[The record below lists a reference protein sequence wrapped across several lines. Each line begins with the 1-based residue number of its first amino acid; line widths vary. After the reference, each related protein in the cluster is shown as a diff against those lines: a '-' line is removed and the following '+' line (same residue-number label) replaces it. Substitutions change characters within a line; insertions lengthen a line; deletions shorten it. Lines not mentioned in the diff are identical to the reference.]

1 VISSLSLFCI
11 YILPIYAD
19 DQFVMDRNLRLEL
32 VTDGLNFPTGLAFL
46 GQDDILV
53 LEKEGK
59 VQRIVNNRILQD
71 PALDLTSFI
80 NSTRERG
87 LLGIAIFD
95 GNSNNHY
102 DLSGKN
108 NIYLYYTENI
118 FKRQHVTSD
127 CTLEKCSPNDL
138 VVNSLYKY
146 KFKDGKLVNPKL
158 LLSVPLDKKLSL
170 QHIGGVITI
179 GPDNNIYIS
188 TGDGNLC
195 RKPETCKTSIK
206 DGLLNSQSVNMEN
219 GNTPL
224 GSGGILYLKVDN
236 SSNTYKPILGDEYPL
251 GLYYAYGIRN
261 SFGLD
266 FDPITGYLWD
276 TENGPFY
283 GDEINLVEPGFNSG
297 WPKKQGIWSIT
308 DYSQIAVDP
317 PIGEKRGYHIPTES
331 RLEGDY
337 SKLFD
342 FNGKGKYSD
351 PEFTWNDPVGVTS
364 IEFLN
369 SDKLGKQYE
378 NDMFVATHNDGFVYH
393 FDLDEKR
400 KNLLLQEKL
409 EDKVADNNKELKNNI
424 FAKDLSAITD
434 LETGPDGFLYI
445 LSSIEG
451 KIWRI
456 VPSGTTTTPH
466 HDEK

>member
-1 VISSLSLFCI
+1 
-11 YILPIYAD
+11 
-19 DQFVMDRNLRLEL
+19 MDSNLRLEL
-32 VTDGLNFPTGLAFL
+32 VTDGLKFPTGLAFL

-59 VQRIVNNRILQD
+59 VQRIVNNIRSQD
-71 PALDLTSFI
+71 PALDITSFI

-87 LLGIAIFD
+87 LLGIAISD
-95 GNSNNHY
+95 GNNINHY
-102 DLSGKN
+102 NSSVKDT
-108 NIYLYYTENI
+108 IYLYYTENI
-118 FKRQHVTSD
+118 FKRQQITSD
-127 CTLEKCSPNDL
+127 CTLEKCSPNDR

-146 KFKDGKLVNPKL
+146 KFKDGKLVNPEL

-170 QHIGGVITI
+170 EHIGGVITV

-188 TGDGNLC
+188 TGDGNPC
-195 RKPETCKTSIK
+195 KKPGTCKTSIK
-206 DGLLNSQSVNMEN
+206 DGLLNSQTANMEN
-219 GNTPL
+219 GNRPV
-224 GSGGILYLKVDN
+224 GSGGILYFSLDN
-236 SSNTYKPILGDEYPL
+236 SKNNYKPILGDEYPL
-251 GLYYAYGIRN
+251 NLYYAYGIRN
-261 SFGLD
+261 CFGLD

-283 GDEINLVEPGFNSG
+283 GDELNLVEPGFNSG

-308 DYSQIAVDP
+308 DYSQIATNP
-317 PIGEKRGYHIPTES
+317 PVGEKRGYYIPTES

-351 PEFTWNDPVGVTS
+351 PEFTWNDPVAVTS

-369 SDKLGKQYE
+369 SDKLGKEYE
-378 NDMFVATHNDGFVYH
+378 NDMFVATHNDGLVYH
-393 FDLDEKR
+393 FDLDKER
-400 KNLLLQEKL
+400 KNLLLEEKL
-409 EDKVADNNKELKNNI
+409 EDKVADNNKELKNSI
-424 FAKDLSAITD
+424 FARDLSAITD

-445 LSSIEG
+445 LSSLEG

-456 VPSGTTTTPH
+456 VPSGTTTSNN
-466 HDEK
+466 DEK